1 MAVSVPQLGK
11 VLIILHLFFCNNQLA
26 ELADL
31 VSTFL
36 LSFLSVHRFYK
47 PYSSFTLTS
56 VILFSFTS
64 KSHPQFQPV
73 SLLSSVQFSCSVV
86 SNTLWPDGLLHTRL
100 PVYRQLPELAHTHVH
115 WVADAIQSSHP
126 LSFPSAP
133 AFNLSH
139 HQDLFQGVSSWHQVI
154 KVLELQ
160 FQHQFFQG
168 IFSTDFL

>member
-1 MAVSVPQLGK
+1 MPQLGK

-64 KSHPQFQPV
+64 KSHPEIQPV
-73 SLLSSVQFSCSVV
+73 RLLSSVQFSCSVV
-86 SNTLWPDGLLHTRL
+86 SNTLRPDGLQHTRL
-100 PVYRQLPELAHTHVH
+100 PVHHQLPELAQTHVH
-115 WVADAIQSSHP
+115 RVCDAIQASHP
-126 LSFPSAP
+126 LPSIFPSIR
-133 AFNLSH
+133 FFSNES
-139 HQDLFQGVSSWHQVI
+139 
-154 KVLELQ
+154 VL
-160 FQHQFFQG
+160 
-168 IFSTDFL
+168 